1 MRVRVKRKLKQIK
14 RRGTIWLRGRPFK
27 YFGLALEETRAKA
40 FGHACASELEIL
52 KPSILWINDY
62 NASRVVR
69 DCPAVV
75 PKHTVYD
82 AHELWTH
89 RNRPFLKGSFARYA
103 RVAITGREL
112 DLIRRCS
119 SVVTVTTGIQRVL
132 EARHQKFTGSG
143 ARRNSHGI
151 TPSFAVVRNIPIQP
165 KTRRRP
171 ATRVR
176 SAMERH
182 ESTET
187 LGVKPMEIFYSG
199 LITENRCLAELIYAI
214 ADLRIAT
221 SSPPIR
227 INLLGRESGDT
238 LSRLSR
244 VATTLEV
251 PLIHHDPVESSQ
263 VVPTL
268 RAYADLCFVGVFPEV
283 ESYRLALPNKFF
295 EAMFSMRYVL
305 FPALPE
311 MMREAEGQPG
321 MRDFSPTS
329 VASLSM
335 ALTEALPFAGETFDR
350 NLQQFDDTAIVLQ
363 ALEGHPK
370 EFFN

>member
-1 MRVRVKRKLKQIK
+1 MRVSIK
-14 RRGTIWLRGRPFK
+14 RNLKLIKSRGTTWLRGKPFK
-27 YFGLALEETRAKA
+27 YFGLAVEETRAKS
-40 FGHACASELEIL
+40 FGHACSSELEIL
-52 KPSILWINDY
+52 RPSILWINDY

-75 PKHTVYD
+75 PKQIVYD
-82 AHELWTH
+82 SHELWTH

-112 DLIRRCS
+112 DLIRRCDF
-119 SVVTVTTGIQRVL
+119 VVTVTTGIQRVL

-143 ARRNSHGI
+143 ARKHPHGI

-165 KTRRRP
+165 KPRRRP

-176 SAMERH
+176 SAMEIH
-182 ESTET
+182 EET
-187 LGVKPMEIFYSG
+187 ITLEENLVDIFYSG
-199 LITENRCLAELIYAI
+199 LITENRCLSELILAI
-214 ADLRIAT
+214 ADLRTAT
-221 SSPPIR
+221 PSPPIR
-227 INLLGRESGDT
+227 INLLGRESGET

-244 VATTLEV
+244 LATMLEV

-311 MMREAEGQPG
+311 MMREADGQPG
-321 MRDFSPTS
+321 TGNFSPTS
-329 VASLSM
+329 IASLTM
-335 ALTEALPFAGETFDR
+335 ALTEALPFAGGTFDR
-350 NLQQFDDTAIVLQ
+350 NLQQFDDTAVVLQ
-363 ALEGHPK
+363 TLNGHPQNY
-370 EFFN
+370 FN